1 MAMVLAND
9 ENDYSIKPEAT
20 TPALDT
26 SSWPLLLK
34 GYDKCM
40 STPAREDL
48 EIFAESKQYSF
59 GLATSRQ
66 FLVDAPL

>member
-40 STPAREDL
+40 STCARTDFETL
-48 EIFAESKQYSF
+48 IEYK
-59 GLATSRQ
+59 
-66 FLVDAPL
+66 